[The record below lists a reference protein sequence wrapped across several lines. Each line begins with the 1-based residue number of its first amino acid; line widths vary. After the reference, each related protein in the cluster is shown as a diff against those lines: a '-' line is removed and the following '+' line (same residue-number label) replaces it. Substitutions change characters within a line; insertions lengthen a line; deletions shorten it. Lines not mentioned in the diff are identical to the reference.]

1 MISNC
6 KKIYFV
12 NNKWQKIVIVISI
25 IIIVLGI
32 WRGVKNIIIGNIE
45 AFFMNMVLLLLG
57 FWEIYIN
64 IYEIKQQNKIIL
76 ILGGKPY
83 LFDYNTEVR
92 IYNKIGVALND
103 DDLGSFEKYSQ
114 WKEYIQKKYSN
125 LKNND
130 DFYRFLNKKLRII
143 KQAKEVTKN
152 IILPL
157 ELVVPQIAYDA
168 SKSIVDVGICFV
180 VITVLFINVLMKIDD
195 SINFFEDYMELI
207 LLNNQK

>member
-83 LFDYNTEVR
+83 D
-92 IYNKIGVALND
+92 
-103 DDLGSFEKYSQ
+103 
-114 WKEYIQKKYSN
+114 
-125 LKNND
+125 
-130 DFYRFLNKKLRII
+130 
-143 KQAKEVTKN
+143 
-152 IILPL
+152 
-157 ELVVPQIAYDA
+157 
-168 SKSIVDVGICFV
+168 
-180 VITVLFINVLMKIDD
+180 
-195 SINFFEDYMELI
+195 
-207 LLNNQK
+207 

>member
-64 IYEIKQQNKIIL
+64 IYEIKQQNKII
-76 ILGGKPY
+76 
-83 LFDYNTEVR
+83 
-92 IYNKIGVALND
+92 
-103 DDLGSFEKYSQ
+103 
-114 WKEYIQKKYSN
+114 
-125 LKNND
+125 
-130 DFYRFLNKKLRII
+130 
-143 KQAKEVTKN
+143 
-152 IILPL
+152 
-157 ELVVPQIAYDA
+157 
-168 SKSIVDVGICFV
+168 
-180 VITVLFINVLMKIDD
+180 
-195 SINFFEDYMELI
+195 
-207 LLNNQK
+207 